1 VIGFFGHN
9 LEELSP
15 PDTSAQYQD
24 PRAVSVPTPYGPGST
39 LTPAQPSDVFYSDPN
54 PAATPLPTSGPAG
67 GILQQLANGLATG
80 INNHPL
86 TVMSLGA
93 GILTTGR

>member
-1 VIGFFGHN
+1 
-9 LEELSP
+9 
-15 PDTSAQYQD
+15 
-24 PRAVSVPTPYGPGST
+24 
-39 LTPAQPSDVFYSDPN
+39 
-54 PAATPLPTSGPAG
+54 LPTSGPAG

-86 TVMSLGA
+86 TLMSLGA